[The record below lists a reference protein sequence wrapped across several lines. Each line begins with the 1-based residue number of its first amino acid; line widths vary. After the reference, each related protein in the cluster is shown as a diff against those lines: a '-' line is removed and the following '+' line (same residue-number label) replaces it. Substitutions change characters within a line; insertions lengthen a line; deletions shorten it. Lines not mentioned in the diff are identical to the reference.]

1 MRILFLTPRF
11 PLPAVKGDKL
21 RAWQFIRLL
30 SEAHEVVLLSY
41 VASEEE
47 RARLHDVAA
56 FCELETIPFR
66 KPARTAGMFR
76 AMAMRRPFQA
86 ALYESSTMR
95 EAVRKWLPRVDA
107 VHCNTLRI
115 AGNVPT
121 SCPVPLVV
129 DFIDALSQT
138 YRRVGETMSMPLS
151 AAVAGEARRLRI
163 WEQELAG
170 RASYA
175 LAVSAHDAAS
185 LGPDVRVIRH
195 CVDVDSFIPP
205 GPEASP
211 RKDIVFT
218 GNLGYRPNAEAAW
231 RLAREIF
238 PYVCQQVPEAR
249 LRIVGPDP
257 RGLARELASE
267 RITVTGFVP
276 DIVAEL
282 HGAAAAAAPVNA
294 GGGVKTKVLEAMACG
309 APVVAT
315 SEANRGIE
323 AIPGKEILIGDNA
336 EEFARH
342 VVEVLQ
348 NRERAAALGKAGR
361 ELVVRKFSW
370 RQVGQE
376 LLTLYEELGSVE
388 GRCGRVCSTE
398 SEGSPEA

>member
-30 SEAHEVVLLSY
+30 SEAHEVVLISY

-47 RARLHDVAA
+47 RSRLQEVAA

-86 ALYESSTMR
+86 ALYESSAMR
-95 EAVRKWLPRVDA
+95 EAVRKWLPGVDA

-121 SCPVPLVV
+121 PCPVPMVV
-129 DFIDALSQT
+129 DFIDALSKT
-138 YRRVGETMSMPLS
+138 YHGAGETMSMPLS

-163 WEQELAG
+163 WEQELAR
-170 RASYA
+170 RASHS

-238 PYVCQQVPEAR
+238 PYVRQQVPDAR

-282 HGAAAAAAPVNA
+282 QTAAAAAAPVNA

-323 AIPGKEILIGDNA
+323 AIPGEEILIGDNA
-336 EEFARH
+336 MDFGGH
-342 VVEVLQ
+342 VAELLQ
-348 NRERAAALGKAGR
+348 EQERAAALGRAGR
-361 ELVVRKFSW
+361 ELAVREFSW
-370 RQVGQE
+370 RQVGKE
-376 LLTLYEELGSVE
+376 LLALYEELGSE
-388 GRCGRVCSTE
+388 RGARPRVCSTE
-398 SEGSPEA
+398 PRGSEEA

>member
-30 SEAHEVVLLSY
+30 SEVHEVVLLSY

-47 RARLHDVAA
+47 RAQLHEVAA

-86 ALYESSTMR
+86 ALYESSAMR

-107 VHCNTLRI
+107 IHCNTLRI

-121 SCPVPLVV
+121 PCPVPLVV

-138 YRRVGETMSMPLS
+138 YRGAGETMSLPIS
-151 AAVAGEARRLRI
+151 AAVAGEAKRLRI
-163 WEQELAG
+163 WEQELAR
-170 RASYA
+170 RASYS

-185 LGPDVRVIRH
+185 LGPEVRVIRH

-205 GPEASP
+205 GPEAPP
-211 RKDIVFT
+211 RKDVVFT

-238 PYVCQQVPEAR
+238 PAVRQHVPDAR
-249 LRIVGPDP
+249 LRIAGADP

-282 HGAAAAAAPVNA
+282 QRAAVAVAPVNA

-309 APVVAT
+309 AAVVAT
-315 SEANRGIE
+315 PEANRGIE
-323 AIPGKEILIGDNA
+323 ALPEEEILLGENTQD
-336 EEFARH
+336 FARR
-342 VVEVLQ
+342 VAEVLQ
-348 NRERAAALGKAGR
+348 DTERAEALGRAGR
-361 ELVVRKFSW
+361 ELVVRRFSW
-370 RQVGQE
+370 RQVGKE
-376 LLTLYEELGSVE
+376 LLALYEELDSAQGA
-388 GRCGRVCSTE
+388 RPRVCSTE
-398 SEGSPEA
+398 CEEA

>member
-47 RARLHDVAA
+47 RARLQEVAA

-86 ALYESSTMR
+86 ALYESSAMR
-95 EAVRKWLPRVDA
+95 EAVRQWLPRVDA
-107 VHCNTLRI
+107 IHCNTLRI
-115 AGNVPT
+115 AGNVPMP
-121 SCPVPLVV
+121 CPAPLVV

-138 YRRVGETMSMPLS
+138 YRGVGETMSMPMS

-163 WEQELAG
+163 WEQELAQ
-170 RASYA
+170 RAVYS

-185 LGPDVRVIRH
+185 LGADVRVIRH

-205 GPEASP
+205 APEAFP
-211 RKDIVFT
+211 RRDIVFT

-238 PYVCQQVPEAR
+238 PYVRQQVPDAR

-282 HGAAAAAAPVNA
+282 QGAGAAAAPVNA

-309 APVVAT
+309 VPVVAT

-323 AIPGKEILIGDNA
+323 AVPGEEILIGDTA
-336 EEFARH
+336 KDFARH
-342 VVEVLQ
+342 LAELLQ
-348 NRERAAALGKAGR
+348 DQERAAALGRAGR
-361 ELVVRKFSW
+361 ELAVRKFSW
-370 RQVGQE
+370 RQVGKE
-376 LLTLYEELGSVE
+376 LLALYAELGSAK
-388 GRCGRVCSTE
+388 GARPRVCSTE
-398 SEGSPEA
+398 SQGSGEA